1 MLGSKV
7 TIRLAAG
14 VPHIYTRSF
23 ALARPVTLLPNVAF
37 KSQRSYATPGRPR
50 TAVGEPTKT
59 VKRAVKRTAAEKDPE
74 ATTPKKPAKK
84 AAKKPVK
91 EPTEE
96 DKARAKAEA
105 YKEKVRANVKA
116 DKVRLQQLEELALP
130 TPKGLVASPKMTA
143 WTAYSGERVKEQFSG
158 THGQK
163 ADLSSVVKELA
174 RSYKDL
180 PAAQREVCPQAPGYA
195 FSILTDTALQPRCN

>member
-14 VPHIYTRSF
+14 MPHIYTRSF
-23 ALARPVTLLPNVAF
+23 ALARPVTLLPNVAS

-59 VKRAVKRTAAEKDPE
+59 VKRAVKRTAAAKDPE

-96 DKARAKAEA
+96 DKARAKVNADKKKA
-105 YKEKVRANVKA
+105 SAKVKA
-116 DKVRLQQLEELALP
+116 DKAKLHQLEELALP

-143 WTAYSGERVKEQFSG
+143 WTAYNSEKVYEQFSG
-158 THGQK
+158 TQGQ
-163 ADLSSVVKELA
+163 ANLSSLVKELA
-174 RSYKDL
+174 RNYKDL
-180 PAAQREVCPQAPGYA
+180 PAAQREVCP
-195 FSILTDTALQPRCN
+195 